1 MNQPQGR
8 PQRLSLRR
16 AGRLPSALLA
26 AVQALFVAGLL
37 TVLPCLLIG
46 VPQLSTALGNHLP
59 SAADVVV
66 TAEQPVDDRLLFA
79 VLALAGWITWAVLA
93 ASVLLEVVWVLR
105 HLPILRGATGIA
117 LVTARRTLGSLL
129 IGGILIALLTTT
141 RTPAANAPTQD
152 GSINPTPAAATAP
165 LHPGQNAARPDTVN
179 VRPGD
184 TLWHL
189 AQSHLGNPL
198 RWPEIYALNQDDT
211 ETDGR
216 RFQDPNLIYPGW
228 SLQLPAQHD
237 VASRPTPPPTSPSE
251 PGGAHTHGAE
261 ATGATAQPAAPSAS
275 AQTVGRHTAGMRLHR
290 NAGYVSL
297 ALAAALG
304 VTALQVMRRRPVHA
318 PAGGPLPTLEEV
330 KQRPEHHPLLADLRT
345 LQGQEPLAPED
356 GPQPGL
362 PIADQSGK
370 QLTLD
375 ELLNDQP
382 LHALSLAGPGAE
394 DAIRALLLHVLVVPE
409 QSGAHVITTV
419 DDLQQLTGVH
429 AVPGGLADR
438 VHAAQ
443 DVGAA
448 LARVEEILLG
458 RIRDRDALPPGEPV
472 PPTYL
477 ITSQVPPAQHRR
489 LLAMLEVGADVGVSA
504 VLLHC
509 AIGEAVT
516 VEVHHDGTARLHDS
530 DRAGLRFFHLRVEGA
545 HAVTRLLHDADEM
558 SEESG
563 DGSPDESAEEPESIT
578 PAAGTEGDTI
588 PSPDAQG
595 ITVTESATVD
605 SSTNAD
611 KPDSAG
617 YDRQIPAPSV
627 PIVTAPES
635 SRPSAQPKA
644 ACQVLDPP
652 VPAGLPIAVS
662 LFGMFSVEVHGELHT
677 GLSRG
682 KIGELLAYLAV
693 HDEGVLGE
701 NIWQDLW
708 PERDPTSAKETFH
721 RTSSNARNRLREAL
735 GTGPGAQLILSDGN
749 GRWRLDSRQFATDLA
764 AFHHALREANTAAD
778 REQRRRAREEAVRLY
793 RGDLCAGSVFG
804 WIDAHRE
811 HARIQAVAVHAELAR
826 TADGIDQALTHLQQA
841 TALAPTDEALYLE
854 QAQLH
859 VRTGNLAAVRRTRDL
874 LTQALKA
881 IDAHPTPAT
890 IRAFEDL
897 LRTRPPAPGRTSTQ
911 RSSG

>member
-1 MNQPQGR
+1 MP
-8 PQRLSLRR
+8 
-16 AGRLPSALLA
+16 
-26 AVQALFVAGLL
+26 
-37 TVLPCLLIG
+37 TLLIG
-46 VPQLSTALGNHLP
+46 TPQLSTALGNHLP
-59 SAADVVV
+59 GPSEVIA

-79 VLALAGWITWAVLA
+79 VLALAGWITWAVLT
-93 ASVLLEVVWVLR
+93 ASVLLEVVWALR
-105 HLPILRGATGIA
+105 HLSALRGSTGLA

-129 IGGILIALLTTT
+129 IGGILIALLTAT
-141 RTPAANAPTQD
+141 RTPAASAPTQD
-152 GSINPTPAAATAP
+152 GSINPAPAAATAP
-165 LHPGQNAARPDTVN
+165 LHPGQNAASPNTVG
-179 VRPGD
+179 VKSGD
-184 TLWHL
+184 TLWQL
-189 AQSHLGNPL
+189 AQSHLGDPL

-216 RFQDPNLIYPGW
+216 RFQNPNLIYPGW
-228 SLQLPAQHD
+228 SLQLPTQHD
-237 VASRPTPPPTSPSE
+237 VASRPTPQPSSPSD
-251 PGGAHTHGAE
+251 PGGARTHGAE
-261 ATGATAQPAAPSAS
+261 GTGATAPPPAPSAS
-275 AQTVGRHTAGMRLHR
+275 ASARTVGRHTAGLRLPR
-290 NAGYVSL
+290 DAGYVSL

-318 PAGGPLPTLEEV
+318 PAGRPLPSLEEV

-356 GPQPGL
+356 GPESGL

-375 ELLNDQP
+375 DLLNDQP
-382 LHALSLAGPGAE
+382 LHVLSLAGPGAE

-419 DDLQQLTGVH
+419 DDLQQLTGAH

-443 DVGAA
+443 NVGAA

-504 VLLHC
+504 VLLHR

-627 PIVTAPES
+627 PIVAAPES

-652 VPAGLPIAVS
+652 VPASASVAVS
-662 LFGMFSVEVHGELHT
+662 LFGTFSVAVLGEVHT

-721 RTSSNARNRLREAL
+721 RTSSNARSRLREAL

-749 GRWRLDSRQFATDLA
+749 GRWRLDSRQFATDVA

-793 RGDLCAGSVFG
+793 SGELCAGSAFG

-841 TALAPTDEALYLE
+841 IALAPTDEALYLE

-874 LTQALKA
+874 LVQALKA

-890 IRAFEDL
+890 IRAFDDL
-897 LRTRPPAPGRTSTQ
+897 LRTRHPAPGRASSQ